1 MRVVDYFI
9 FIVYFLLMLGV
20 GVFFYRKNRNIEDYY
35 VGGRFIA
42 GLFEWPLMA
51 MMGTVLYCLRVWLS
65 KRRCLFCSTPS
76 SRQD

>member
-1 MRVVDYFI
+1 MRVVDHVI

-42 GLFEWPLMA
+42 NTSSLLFHNCSCISMMA
-51 MMGTVLYCLRVWLS
+51 ER
-65 KRRCLFCSTPS
+65 P
-76 SRQD
+76 